1 MFLALISQKRQR
13 HNFILFKDFFLSDG
27 KLVSFN
33 LHFVPSKYSYAPPQI
48 SKHSY
53 APPQIWKGVTAN
65 TVLHLSW
72 HKNNCQWWDMNQI
85 VMTVLWEAWCRQ
97 RCNLVNKYYLCHRQY
112 LLHLAEPMK
121 GNWSF
126 KKIISFQTI
135 GFMKRN
141 HISWQTTKN
150 ISNLSSMTSSYDRP
164 GKATSHYHL

>member
-13 HNFILFKDFFLSDG
+13 HNFILLKDLFLSDG

-121 GNWSF
+121 RELILQKNHF
-126 KKIISFQTI
+126 FPNYRLCEKKSY
-135 GFMKRN
+135 
-141 HISWQTTKN
+141 
-150 ISNLSSMTSSYDRP
+150 LMTNY
-164 GKATSHYHL
+164 KKYF

>member
-1 MFLALISQKRQR
+1 MGNWFLSICILYLQSILMLLRKYQSILMLLHKYERVWQQ
-13 HNFILFKDFFLSDG
+13 ILFCTCLD
-27 KLVSFN
+27 
-33 LHFVPSKYSYAPPQI
+33 
-48 SKHSY
+48 
-53 APPQIWKGVTAN
+53 
-65 TVLHLSW
+65 
-72 HKNNCQWWDMNQI
+72 CQWWDMNQI

-135 GFMKRN
+135 GFVKRN

-150 ISNLSSMTSSYDRP
+150 ISNLSSTTSSYDRP